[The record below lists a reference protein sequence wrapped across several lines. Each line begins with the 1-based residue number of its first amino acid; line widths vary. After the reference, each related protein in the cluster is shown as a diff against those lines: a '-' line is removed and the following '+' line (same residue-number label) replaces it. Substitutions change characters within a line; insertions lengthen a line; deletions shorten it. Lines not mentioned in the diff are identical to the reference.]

1 MAVQPSLTERP
12 QGGLSEL
19 VSVQLAQSRCSLNV
33 AATAVTVVTANKGPN
48 TSHTV
53 TGSRGLRE
61 GREPPQQQQPGL
73 PAGVLRMTRVL
84 LLGCRGFT

>member
-48 TSHTV
+48 TSHTELQV
-53 TGSRGLRE
+53 PGACGRGESPPSSSNLASLR
-61 GREPPQQQQPGL
+61 
-73 PAGVLRMTRVL
+73 
-84 LLGCRGFT
+84 GC